1 MTKFKNE
8 DFIGLQHENCYLME
22 GKLTFGGERGMS
34 KFWLVGGTLPFPSRE
49 NPATG
54 TAFELKLILF

>member
-1 MTKFKNE
+1 
-8 DFIGLQHENCYLME
+8 ME
-22 GKLTFGGERGMS
+22 GKLTFGGERGVYRAWRNFPRWGWGGGMS
-34 KFWLVGGTLPFPSRE
+34 KFWLVGGTLPFLSRE